1 MLLTEVLV
9 TTLRLWDL
17 NGLID
22 LPRDLMETKAPII
35 TFQIIMRTM
44 SLQLE
49 DSSWAQSPEISAY
62 AILTLKKVVTLP
74 WNNDLQI
81 LIDRSIRNGISYLQR
96 NEDRWDVPDLIW
108 VEKVSY
114 GSKILSQAYCL
125 AAIAASSSYEW
136 SGNVLRVFSAF
147 TLGASPESIP
157 TQKGL
162 LAVVV

>member
-22 LPRDLMETKAPII
+22 LPRHLMEIKALMI

-49 DSSWAQSPEISAY
+49 DGSWEKSPEISAY

-74 WNNDLQI
+74 WNKDLRT
-81 LIDRSIRNGISYLQR
+81 LINRSIRDGISYLQK
-96 NEDRWDVPDLIW
+96 NKDRWDIPDIIW
-108 VEKVSY
+108 VEKASY

-125 AAIAASSSYEW
+125 AAIVASPSYE
-136 SGNVLRVFSAF
+136 
-147 TLGASPESIP
+147 
-157 TQKGL
+157 
-162 LAVVV
+162 